1 MHKESALLMGGRTH
15 KIHVELEPGGIVSGV
30 VLDIDG
36 NPVADAEVGVFFAD
50 AITID
55 KIMNPSVDAFT
66 HSDAQGRFRLG
77 GLPSGQFIMEASAPN
92 MVAVWRPGGLMK
104 DAREFRELE
113 ILLEPSYV
121 VYGQAIDASEQ
132 PIAGVFVT
140 AGKPNRRMNRK
151 PTQYPEV
158 FQHGPRTCLAK
169 SDAEGL
175 FSLDN
180 VPESQSWNIN
190 GKHPLFLPV
199 RTSFDAG
206 QQDVWLEMTQGA
218 VLSGNV
224 VDGAGNPIVGAQI
237 WLLSGSGEPTTFT
250 NGDGD
255 FLFGVGKEKFAVSP
269 LIFKQ
274 GSGMVFL
281 PPMDVL
287 ADTAPLK
294 IVLDGGLTLRGKV
307 QDAEGN
313 GLSGVPVRIAGTPPF
328 EGYLSS
334 QMPERFLDRDAVL
347 TAPDGSFVFNELYDS
362 VFTITARPSGK
373 EAVKAEGVSATSGQ
387 TVLTV
392 K

>member
-1 MHKESALLMGGRTH
+1 
-15 KIHVELEPGGIVSGV
+15 
-30 VLDIDG
+30 
-36 NPVADAEVGVFFAD
+36 
-50 AITID
+50 
-55 KIMNPSVDAFT
+55 
-66 HSDAQGRFRLG
+66 
-77 GLPSGQFIMEASAPN
+77 
-92 MVAVWRPGGLMK
+92 
-104 DAREFRELE
+104 
-113 ILLEPSYV
+113 
-121 VYGQAIDASEQ
+121 
-132 PIAGVFVT
+132 
-140 AGKPNRRMNRK
+140 
-151 PTQYPEV
+151 
-158 FQHGPRTCLAK
+158 
-169 SDAEGL
+169 
-175 FSLDN
+175 
-180 VPESQSWNIN
+180 
-190 GKHPLFLPV
+190 
-199 RTSFDAG
+199 
-206 QQDVWLEMTQGA
+206 